1 MALTLPEPQYLVDA
15 SGKKSFVV
23 LRVEE
28 YEALLEDLHDLAI
41 IAERRE
47 EQTMSL
53 EEFEDELKGDD
64 RP

>member
-1 MALTLPEPQYLVDA
+1 MTLALPEPQYLVDRA
-15 SGKKSFVV
+15 GKKAFVV

-47 EQTMSL
+47 ERTMSL
-53 EEFEDELKGDD
+53 EEFENELKGDGL
-64 RP
+64 P